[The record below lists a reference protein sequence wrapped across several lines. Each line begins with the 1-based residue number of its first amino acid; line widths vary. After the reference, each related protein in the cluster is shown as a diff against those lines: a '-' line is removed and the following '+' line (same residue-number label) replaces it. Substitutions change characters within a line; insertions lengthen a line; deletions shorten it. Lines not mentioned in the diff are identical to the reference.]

1 MKLETLTNKRLWLPV
16 LGIVI
21 IVGLAS
27 WDYQQSPS
35 GNRQDQHPTDT
46 IPKKKKAITDRKVRD
61 LDDVINELD
70 AVDLDRE
77 MEKVQAE
84 LAKAMKEIDGEK
96 IRMQVEQSLKEV
108 DFNKIRL
115 EIDKALKEVDL
126 AKVKMEV
133 EQSVAKIDWEKIKKE
148 LDEAK
153 NIDFSKMEAEMK
165 EAQEEL
171 KKIQP
176 KIQQELANAKI
187 DMEKAKVEIAKA
199 KAEMKEYKEFVD
211 GLDKDGL
218 INKKES
224 YTIRHDSG
232 TLTVNGK
239 KVSDQVYA
247 KYRSFLEKHKKFNI
261 EKSADDFDIDMD

>member
-16 LGIVI
+16 LGVVI

-96 IRMQVEQSLKEV
+96 IRMQMGTRFVASEEASSHIAFKHAVINTVEGDTILTMKQLTPV
-108 DFNKIRL
+108 RLIRN
-115 EIDKALKEVDL
+115 EFYR
-126 AKVKMEV
+126 KV
-133 EQSVAKIDWEKIKKE
+133 Q
-148 LDEAK
+148 
-153 NIDFSKMEAEMK
+153 EAE
-165 EAQEEL
+165 ARGASPEEL
-171 KKIQP
+171 KILLGRARAK
-176 KIQQELANAKI
+176 KGMFEGEL
-187 DMEKAKVEIAKA
+187 EEGELEIGQ
-199 KAEMKEYKEFVD
+199 VSSL
-211 GLDKDGL
+211 LDRIL
-218 INKKES
+218 P
-224 YTIRHDSG
+224 
-232 TLTVNGK
+232 
-239 KVSDQVYA
+239 
-247 KYRSFLEKHKKFNI
+247 
-261 EKSADDFDIDMD
+261 